1 MKKQVEDHG
10 KVMCDTGYPVAFI
23 REFVRIDD
31 AITDYPKATLKS
43 LSKPVAMAFNRLK
56 QTVKKDMKDDAF
68 AAMIEE
74 FRKNPIEEEEE
85 VEEEESESEYS
96 SESESN
102 SESESESESD
112 SSEES
117 SNDYSEEGS
126 SSDESSSSGESSSD
140 EASSSS
146 SESSSEDDSDD
157 NSSYYSYSSDSFASD
172 SSSSDSE
179 MEVNP
184 KLTGRAKRSARRRSG

>member
-1 MKKQVEDHG
+1 M
-10 KVMCDTGYPVAFI
+10 
-23 REFVRIDD
+23 RIDD
-31 AITDYPKATLKS
+31 AITNYPKATLKS

-117 SNDYSEEGS
+117 
-126 SSDESSSSGESSSD
+126 
-140 EASSSS
+140 
-146 SESSSEDDSDD
+146 
-157 NSSYYSYSSDSFASD
+157 
-172 SSSSDSE
+172 
-179 MEVNP
+179 
-184 KLTGRAKRSARRRSG
+184 